1 MTSILLVENE
11 KNQRLLYEQELKFED
26 YEILTAADGE
36 EALEKVQEQTPD
48 IIIMDIGMP
57 KMDGLE
63 TIGRIIS
70 QHKGIP
76 IIIYTA
82 YSSYKDNFM
91 SWLADAYII
100 KSSDLTELK
109 NKIKE
114 VITNKS
120 QRLQRKVSMH
130 NGTEKNKHERI
141 RPEKRKYRRIEKP
154 FMARFRVKQFEAV
167 YTPVTNWETVTLK
180 DISAGGTLF
189 NYKKN
194 LGLNSL
200 LDLKIDDSTSKSTIN
215 YVGEIIR
222 IEESKPE
229 SVFRIATEFKE
240 IDEQKKEKLNT
251 IVREV
256 LVQEN

>member
-11 KNQRLLYEQELKFED
+11 KNQRLLYEQELKHED
-26 YEILTAADGE
+26 YEIFTAADGE
-36 EALEKVQEQTPD
+36 EALEIVREQTPD
-48 IIIMDIGMP
+48 IIIMDINMP

-63 TIGRIIS
+63 TIGRILGK
-70 QHKGIP
+70 HKEIP

-91 SWLADAYII
+91 SWVADAYII

-114 VITNKS
+114 VITNKG
-120 QRLQRKVSMH
+120 QRLQKRSLVH
-130 NGTEKNKHERI
+130 NGSEKNIHKSI
-141 RPEKRKYRRIEKP
+141 GPEKRKYRRIEKP
-154 FMARFRVKQFEAV
+154 FMARFRAKQFEGVDAPL
-167 YTPVTNWETVTLK
+167 TSWEAVTLK

-194 LGLNSL
+194 LGFNSL
-200 LDLKIDDSTSKSTIN
+200 LDLIIDVSTSTSSIN
-215 YVGEIIR
+215 CVGKIIR
-222 IEESKPE
+222 IEEPKPD

-240 IDEQKKEKLNT
+240 IDEQEKEKLNT
-251 IVREV
+251 IVRGV
-256 LVQEN
+256 SV